1 TPVPPVLLP
10 PLHPTRARQ
19 SESAVSPA
27 FHPAPHP
34 LSDPRPKDT
43 FPPAPSRRRFA
54 ATMAAEGEAKN
65 PSGGGGGGGGGGDN
79 PQPQVEAAP
88 VPVEAEAVQEAVVAQ
103 GTGQGPEGEK
113 DDGACRDLVLV
124 EDPEVVA
131 VEDPEEAAATAAL
144 QEEMKALVASIP
156 DGAGAAFTAMQLQ
169 ELEQQSRVY
178 QYMAARVPVPTH
190 LVFPIWKSVTGA
202 SSEGAQKYPTLMG
215 LATLCLDFG
224 KNPEPEPGRCRRTDD
239 KKWRCWRSTIPNE
252 KYCERHMH
260 RGRKRPVQLVVED
273 DDPDSASGSKSTPGK
288 ATEGAKKADDK
299 SPSSKKLAVA
309 APAAVQST

>member
-1 TPVPPVLLP
+1 
-10 PLHPTRARQ
+10 
-19 SESAVSPA
+19 
-27 FHPAPHP
+27 
-34 LSDPRPKDT
+34 
-43 FPPAPSRRRFA
+43 
-54 ATMAAEGEAKN
+54 MAAEGEAKN

-88 VPVEAEAVQEAVVAQ
+88 AAGEAVVAQ
-103 GTGQGPEGEK
+103 GTGQEPEGEKADREGEK
-113 DDGACRDLVLV
+113 DDGVCRDLVLV

-202 SSEGAQKYPTLMG
+202 SSEGAQNDG
-215 LATLCLDFG
+215 LGNIMLGLWE
-224 KNPEPEPGRCRRTDD
+224 EPRART
-239 KKWRCWRSTIPNE
+239 WE
-252 KYCERHMH
+252 
-260 RGRKRPVQLVVED
+260 V
-273 DDPDSASGSKSTPGK
+273 
-288 ATEGAKKADDK
+288 
-299 SPSSKKLAVA
+299 
-309 APAAVQST
+309 PANRW

>member
-1 TPVPPVLLP
+1 
-10 PLHPTRARQ
+10 
-19 SESAVSPA
+19 
-27 FHPAPHP
+27 
-34 LSDPRPKDT
+34 
-43 FPPAPSRRRFA
+43 
-54 ATMAAEGEAKN
+54 MAAEGEVKN
-65 PSGGGGGGGGGGDN
+65 PSGGGDN
-79 PQPQVEAAP
+79 PQEAA
-88 VPVEAEAVQEAVVAQ
+88 VVAAAGEEAVQEAGLQ
-103 GTGQGPEGEK
+103 GTDQEPEGEK
-113 DDGACRDLVLV
+113 ADGEGKEGSSGAGEKEDGACRDLVLV

-131 VEDPEEAAATAAL
+131 VEDPEEAAAAAAL

-224 KNPEPEPGRCRRTDD
+224 KNTEPEPGRCRRTDG

-273 DDPDSASGSKSTPGK
+273 DEPDSASGSKPTSGK
-288 ATEGAKKADDK
+288 VTEGAKKTDDK
-299 SPSSKKLAVA
+299 TSSNKKLAVA
-309 APAAVQST
+309 APAAVEST

>member
-1 TPVPPVLLP
+1 
-10 PLHPTRARQ
+10 
-19 SESAVSPA
+19 
-27 FHPAPHP
+27 
-34 LSDPRPKDT
+34 
-43 FPPAPSRRRFA
+43 
-54 ATMAAEGEAKN
+54 MAAEGEAKN
-65 PSGGGGGGGGGGDN
+65 PAGGGGGGGGDN
-79 PQPQVEAAP
+79 PVEAAAAAATA
-88 VPVEAEAVQEAVVAQ
+88 EEAVQEGGVQ
-103 GTGQGPEGEK
+103 GTGQETEGVKEGGEGKVDGGGAGEK
-113 DDGACRDLVLV
+113 EDGTCRDLVLV

-131 VEDPEEAAATAAL
+131 VEDPEEETEAAAAAAL

-156 DGAGAAFTAMQLQ
+156 EGAGAAFTAMQLQ

-224 KNPEPEPGRCRRTDD
+224 KNPEPEPGRCRRTDG

-273 DDPDSASGSKSTPGK
+273 DEPDSASGSKSSAGK
-288 ATEGAKKADDK
+288 ATEGAKKTDDK
-299 SPSSKKLAVA
+299 NSSNKKLAVA
-309 APAAVQST
+309 APAAVEST

>member
-1 TPVPPVLLP
+1 
-10 PLHPTRARQ
+10 
-19 SESAVSPA
+19 
-27 FHPAPHP
+27 
-34 LSDPRPKDT
+34 
-43 FPPAPSRRRFA
+43 
-54 ATMAAEGEAKN
+54 MAAEGEAKN
-65 PSGGGGGGGGGGDN
+65 PSGGGGGGGDN
-79 PQPQVEAAP
+79 PQGEKADR
-88 VPVEAEAVQEAVVAQ
+88 
-103 GTGQGPEGEK
+103 EGEK
-113 DDGACRDLVLV
+113 DDRACRDLVLV

-190 LVFPIWKSVTGA
+190 LVFPI
-202 SSEGAQKYPTLMG
+202 
-215 LATLCLDFG
+215 LCLDFG
-224 KNPEPEPGRCRRTDD
+224 KNPEPEPGRCRRTDG

-273 DDPDSASGSKSTPGK
+273 DEPDSASGSKSTPGK

-299 SPSSKKLAVA
+299 SPSNKKLAVA

>member
-1 TPVPPVLLP
+1 
-10 PLHPTRARQ
+10 
-19 SESAVSPA
+19 
-27 FHPAPHP
+27 
-34 LSDPRPKDT
+34 
-43 FPPAPSRRRFA
+43 
-54 ATMAAEGEAKN
+54 MAAEGEAKN
-65 PSGGGGGGGGGGDN
+65 PSGGGGGGDN
-79 PQPQVEAAP
+79 PQEAVPAAP
-88 VPVEAEAVQEAVVAQ
+88 APAPEQGEAVQEA
-103 GTGQGPEGEK
+103 GGQGKGQEPEGEKTDREGEGGAGEK
-113 DDGACRDLVLV
+113 DDGACKDLVLV

-131 VEDPEEAAATAAL
+131 VEDPEQAAATAVL

-156 DGAGAAFTAMQLQ
+156 DGAGASFTAMQLQ

-224 KNPEPEPGRCRRTDD
+224 KNPEPEPGRCRRTDG

-273 DDPDSASGSKSTPGK
+273 DEPDSASGSKSTTGK

-299 SPSSKKLAVA
+299 SPSNKKLAVA

>member
-1 TPVPPVLLP
+1 
-10 PLHPTRARQ
+10 
-19 SESAVSPA
+19 
-27 FHPAPHP
+27 
-34 LSDPRPKDT
+34 
-43 FPPAPSRRRFA
+43 
-54 ATMAAEGEAKN
+54 MAAEGEANN
-65 PSGGGGGGGGGGDN
+65 PAAGGGGVGDNSALEAAAAAAAAVAEEAAQVALAQAGGQEPVGEMTNQQGVEGGGG
-79 PQPQVEAAP
+79 
-88 VPVEAEAVQEAVVAQ
+88 AE
-103 GTGQGPEGEK
+103 EK
-113 DDGACRDLVLV
+113 DDGACRDLVII
-124 EDPEVVA
+124 EDPEAVA

-144 QEEMKALVASIP
+144 QEEMRALVASIP

-178 QYMAARVPVPTH
+178 QYMSARVPVPTH

-224 KNPEPEPGRCRRTDD
+224 KNPEPEPGRCRRTDG

-273 DDPDSASGSKSTPGK
+273 DEPDSASGSKSTPGK
-288 ATEGAKKADDK
+288 ADDK
-299 SPSSKKLAVA
+299 SASNKKLSVA
-309 APAAVQST
+309 APAAMQST

>member
-1 TPVPPVLLP
+1 
-10 PLHPTRARQ
+10 
-19 SESAVSPA
+19 
-27 FHPAPHP
+27 
-34 LSDPRPKDT
+34 
-43 FPPAPSRRRFA
+43 
-54 ATMAAEGEAKN
+54 MAAEGEAKN

-79 PQPQVEAAP
+79 PQPLVEAAP
-88 VPVEAEAVQEAVVAQ
+88 AEGEAVVAQ
-103 GTGQGPEGEK
+103 GTGQGPEGEKADREGEK

-131 VEDPEEAAATAAL
+131 VEDPEEAAAIAAL

-156 DGAGAAFTAMQLQ
+156 DGAGSAFTAMQLQ

-224 KNPEPEPGRCRRTDD
+224 KNPEPEPGRCRRTDG

-273 DDPDSASGSKSTPGK
+273 DEPDSASGSKSTPGK

>member
-1 TPVPPVLLP
+1 
-10 PLHPTRARQ
+10 
-19 SESAVSPA
+19 
-27 FHPAPHP
+27 
-34 LSDPRPKDT
+34 
-43 FPPAPSRRRFA
+43 
-54 ATMAAEGEAKN
+54 MAAEGEAKN
-65 PSGGGGGGGGGGDN
+65 PSGSGGGGGGGGDN
-79 PQPQVEAAP
+79 PQVEAAP
-88 VPVEAEAVQEAVVAQ
+88 VVPAAAEGEAVVAQ
-103 GTGQGPEGEK
+103 GTGQEPEAEKTDREGEK

-224 KNPEPEPGRCRRTDD
+224 KNPEPEPGRCRRTDG

-273 DDPDSASGSKSTPGK
+273 DEPDSASGSKSTPGK

-299 SPSSKKLAVA
+299 NPSSKKLAVA

>member
-1 TPVPPVLLP
+1 
-10 PLHPTRARQ
+10 
-19 SESAVSPA
+19 
-27 FHPAPHP
+27 
-34 LSDPRPKDT
+34 
-43 FPPAPSRRRFA
+43 
-54 ATMAAEGEAKN
+54 MAAEGEAMN
-65 PSGGGGGGGGGGDN
+65 PAGGGGGGGDN
-79 PQPQVEAAP
+79 CPLEAA
-88 VPVEAEAVQEAVVAQ
+88 AEAAQEAMAQ
-103 GTGQGPEGEK
+103 GTGQEFVGEQANQDGADGLGVAGEK

-124 EDPEVVA
+124 EDPETVA

-224 KNPEPEPGRCRRTDD
+224 KNPEPEPGRCRRTDG

-273 DDPDSASGSKSTPGK
+273 DEPDSASGSKATPGK
-288 ATEGAKKADDK
+288 AMEGAKKTDDK
-299 SPSSKKLAVA
+299 GTSNKKLAVA
-309 APAAVQST
+309 APTAVQST

>member
-1 TPVPPVLLP
+1 
-10 PLHPTRARQ
+10 
-19 SESAVSPA
+19 
-27 FHPAPHP
+27 
-34 LSDPRPKDT
+34 
-43 FPPAPSRRRFA
+43 
-54 ATMAAEGEAKN
+54 
-65 PSGGGGGGGGGGDN
+65 
-79 PQPQVEAAP
+79 
-88 VPVEAEAVQEAVVAQ
+88 
-103 GTGQGPEGEK
+103 
-113 DDGACRDLVLV
+113 
-124 EDPEVVA
+124 
-131 VEDPEEAAATAAL
+131 
-144 QEEMKALVASIP
+144 MKALVASIP

-224 KNPEPEPGRCRRTDD
+224 KNPEPEPGRCRRTDG
-239 KKWRCWRSTIPNE
+239 KKWRCWRNTIPNE

-273 DDPDSASGSKSTPGK
+273 DEPDSASGSKSTPGK

-299 SPSSKKLAVA
+299 SPSQEACSGSTCCCAVYIIEA
-309 APAAVQST
+309 ALVVAERA

>member
-1 TPVPPVLLP
+1 
-10 PLHPTRARQ
+10 
-19 SESAVSPA
+19 
-27 FHPAPHP
+27 
-34 LSDPRPKDT
+34 
-43 FPPAPSRRRFA
+43 
-54 ATMAAEGEAKN
+54 MAAEGEANN
-65 PSGGGGGGGGGGDN
+65 PAAGGGGVGDNNALEAAAAAAVAEEAAQVALTQAGGQEPVGEMANQQGVEGGGG
-79 PQPQVEAAP
+79 
-88 VPVEAEAVQEAVVAQ
+88 AE
-103 GTGQGPEGEK
+103 EK
-113 DDGACRDLVLV
+113 DDGACRDLVII
-124 EDPEVVA
+124 EDPEAVA

-144 QEEMKALVASIP
+144 QEEMRVLVASIP

-178 QYMAARVPVPTH
+178 QYMSARVPVPTH

-224 KNPEPEPGRCRRTDD
+224 KNPEPEPGRCRRTDG

-273 DDPDSASGSKSTPGK
+273 DEPDSASGSKGTPG
-288 ATEGAKKADDK
+288 KADDK
-299 SPSSKKLAVA
+299 SASNKKLAVA
-309 APAAVQST
+309 APAAMQST

>member
-1 TPVPPVLLP
+1 
-10 PLHPTRARQ
+10 
-19 SESAVSPA
+19 
-27 FHPAPHP
+27 
-34 LSDPRPKDT
+34 
-43 FPPAPSRRRFA
+43 
-54 ATMAAEGEAKN
+54 
-65 PSGGGGGGGGGGDN
+65 
-79 PQPQVEAAP
+79 
-88 VPVEAEAVQEAVVAQ
+88 
-103 GTGQGPEGEK
+103 
-113 DDGACRDLVLV
+113 
-124 EDPEVVA
+124 

-224 KNPEPEPGRCRRTDD
+224 KNPEPEPGRCRRTDG

-273 DDPDSASGSKSTPGK
+273 DEPDSASGSKSTAGK

-299 SPSSKKLAVA
+299 SPSNKKLAVA

>member
-1 TPVPPVLLP
+1 MT
-10 PLHPTRARQ
+10 
-19 SESAVSPA
+19 
-27 FHPAPHP
+27 
-34 LSDPRPKDT
+34 
-43 FPPAPSRRRFA
+43 
-54 ATMAAEGEAKN
+54 AEGEAKN
-65 PSGGGGGGGGGGDN
+65 PSAGGGGDN
-79 PQPQVEAAP
+79 PQHQQAAPAPAPAQGEVAQEAA
-88 VPVEAEAVQEAVVAQ
+88 VQ
-103 GTGQGPEGEK
+103 GTGQEQERDKADREVQGGAGEK

-124 EDPEVVA
+124 EDPEVLA

-190 LVFPIWKSVTGA
+190 LVFPVWKSVTGA

-224 KNPEPEPGRCRRTDD
+224 KNPEPEPGRCRRTDG
-239 KKWRCWRSTIPNE
+239 KKWRCWRNTIPNE

-260 RGRKRPVQLVVED
+260 RGRKRPVQVFLED
-273 DDPDSASGSKSTPGK
+273 DEPDSASGSKPAAPGK